1 MVPQGSGSVGE
12 RGVVVGSKTF
22 LSVDDMASE
31 LGLSPVTVYRWLRTG
46 RGPRY
51 AKLPNGVIRIRR
63 SDLEKWYSEF
73 ENNPPE

>member
-1 MVPQGSGSVGE
+1 
-12 RGVVVGSKTF
+12 
-22 LSVDDMASE
+22 MASE